1 MYLVQLREEP
11 TSDELSTFH
20 GNQSTMRR
28 TTVIVLVAAELT
40 LMLRCLEYL
49 SCCHISDSFVW
60 SAAGL
65 LPDYIGGDRDSVI
78 TGNLVLLKSAKV
90 RKRISLDVL
99 TGEQG
104 QNVSCPP
111 NTKPIFNNPGINV
124 NASSSYKIPFVIH
137 QTFKSRCVSDE
148 FYQLTLAWKGLGIP
162 YYFHDDAAI
171 ERLAQSHFKEFPLLQ
186 LIWDH
191 CITKPV
197 VKTDL
202 WRLLLLYEYG
212 GIYADLD
219 TKPVSFQPSTTFRME
234 DEMYTVPDQVGLPS
248 FHFIASMP
256 RHPVSFLTVQLAL
269 DALLYTPDTGSYNPA
284 KKTGK
289 AGY

>member
-1 MYLVQLREEP
+1 
-11 TSDELSTFH
+11 
-20 GNQSTMRR
+20 MRR
-28 TTVIVLVAAELT
+28 TTVIVLVAAVLT
-40 LMLRCLEYL
+40 FLLRSLEFL

-65 LPDYIGGDRDSVI
+65 SPDDIGGDRDSVN
-78 TGNLVLLKSAKV
+78 TGNLGLPKSAEV
-90 RKRISLDVL
+90 RKRIPLHVL

-111 NTKPIFNNPGINV
+111 NTKPIFNSPGINV

-148 FYQLTLAWKGLGIP
+148 FYQLTLTWKALGVP

-171 ERLAQSHFKEFPLLQ
+171 ERLARIRYEEFPQLQ

-219 TKPVSFQPSTTFRME
+219 TKPVSFQPSTTLRME
-234 DEMYTVPDQVGLPS
+234 DEMYTVPDQMGLPS
-248 FHFIASMP
+248 FHFMASMP
-256 RHPVSFLTVQLAL
+256 RHSLTFLAIYEAL
-269 DALLYTPDTGSYNPA
+269 RELLYMGDTGSYNPA
-284 KKTGK
+284 VKTGK
-289 AGY
+289 ARYMHVGKFAVFHH